1 VGGIESE
8 KAPVQIHAF
17 FFEDAN
23 LHVYACRCEP
33 LDTLSIHLWK
43 GITATYDDTWD
54 SFCDDGVGT
63 WWGLTMVG
71 TGLEGYIKRRAFD
84 ELDIGR
90 ADRGDT
96 VDLGVRL
103 AILFVIAFSD
113 DAVLMY
119 QDRANHGVWCGVT
132 RGQPGQLQA
141 PVHVCFYNDQGVK
154 ILILDM
160 DWSQA
165 QKQMVSRLSALYGD
179 GEAAAITELVLEAL
193 SGRRRLE
200 RRSLGAEQL
209 APEVIV
215 KYERYTDELLAHRP
229 VQYVLGDAWF
239 GGMRFHVDERVLI
252 PRPETEE
259 LVAWVAEEASGGGGL
274 LDVGTGSGCI
284 AVTLTRRLP
293 ALEVHAC
300 DISEGALAVAKQNA
314 VELGTAVRFWELD
327 FLDRAQWGA
336 LPTVRWLVSNPPY
349 VPFRDKPGMARHVVE
364 NEPSL
369 ALFVPDEDALV
380 FYRALGEFAGM
391 RLAPGGALYAEIH
404 EDMGAAVRRL
414 LLDLGA
420 REVIIRK
427 DMQEKD
433 RMVKA
438 FY

>member
-1 VGGIESE
+1 VGGVEA
-8 KAPVQIHAF
+8 KKTPVQVHTF
-17 FFEDAN
+17 FFEGAN
-23 LHVYACRCEP
+23 LHVYTCRFEP

-43 GITATYDDTWD
+43 GVTATYDDTWD
-54 SFCDDGVGT
+54 SFCDDEIGT
-63 WWGLTMVG
+63 WRGLTMVC
-71 TGLEGYIKRRAFD
+71 TGFEGYIKRRMFD
-84 ELDIGR
+84 ERDI
-90 ADRGDT
+90 DRVDRRDA
-96 VDLGVRL
+96 VDLCVRL
-103 AILFVIAFSD
+103 AILFVIAFPD

-119 QDRANHGVWCGVT
+119 QDRADHRVWRGVT
-132 RGQPGQLQA
+132 RAQAGQLQA
-141 PVHVCFYNDQGVK
+141 PLHVCFYNDQGVK

-200 RRSLGAEQL
+200 RRSLRAEQL
-209 APEVIV
+209 TPEIEA
-215 KYERYTDELLAHRP
+215 KYERYADQLLAHRP
-229 VQYVLGDAWF
+229 VQYILGEAWF

-259 LVAWVAEEASGGGGL
+259 LVEWVAEEASGGGGL

-300 DISEGALAVAKQNA
+300 DISEGALAVARQNA
-314 VELGTAVRFWELD
+314 GELGARVQFIESD
-327 FLDRAQWGA
+327 FLDRVQWGA
-336 LPTVRWLVSNPPY
+336 LPPLRWLVSNPPY
-349 VPFRDKPGMARHVVE
+349 VPNRDKEAMDKHVVGY
-364 NEPSL
+364 EPSL

-404 EDMGAAVRRL
+404 ENMGAAVKRL